1 MESGQSDSLLK
12 GGETG
17 MEYVLGGM
25 FAGIIVIV
33 AAESFLYA

>member
-1 MESGQSDSLLK
+1 MDNLIAFWK
-12 GGETG
+12 GGEAA

-25 FAGIIVIV
+25 LAGIVVIV